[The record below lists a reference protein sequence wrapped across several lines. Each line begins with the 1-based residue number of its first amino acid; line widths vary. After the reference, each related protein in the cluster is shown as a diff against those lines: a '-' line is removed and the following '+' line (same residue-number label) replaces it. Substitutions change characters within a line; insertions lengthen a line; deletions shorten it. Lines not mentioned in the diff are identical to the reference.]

1 MGYRTRQLEQEIRF
15 LKEELSLLKRTVD
28 ILERQHV
35 AKTKYGTTLSPFHKD
50 VMPKVETCNGE
61 VEYVDLV
68 KFVIDKQPIE
78 FKMEDKELV
87 LEVRPDG
94 TEIKKVVDKEKKT
107 KYVAPYKTEDTTSW
121 LVEMQRAMKKAG
133 V

>member
-1 MGYRTRQLEQEIRF
+1 MGYRTRQLEMEIRL
-15 LKEELSLLKRTVD
+15 LKEELFNLKRTVD

-50 VMPKVETCNGE
+50 VMPKVETSNGE

-68 KFVIDKQPIE
+68 KFVVDKKPLE
-78 FKMEDKELV
+78 FKVEDKELV
-87 LEVRPDG
+87 IEVHPDG
-94 TEIKKVVDKEKKT
+94 TEVKRVVDKEKKT
-107 KYVAPYKTEDTTSW
+107 KYVPPKSVPYFGETVGTTFW
-121 LVEMQRAMKKAG
+121 G